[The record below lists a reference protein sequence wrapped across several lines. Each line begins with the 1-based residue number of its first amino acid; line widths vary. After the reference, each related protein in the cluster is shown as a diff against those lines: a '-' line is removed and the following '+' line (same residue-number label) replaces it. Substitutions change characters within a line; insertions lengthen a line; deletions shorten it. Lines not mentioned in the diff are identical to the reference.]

1 MKISLCGAAGEV
13 TGSGYL
19 VDTGKAR
26 VLIDFGMFQ
35 GHDATQERNR
45 SLGPV
50 DASRLDAVVL
60 THAHIDHSGRL
71 PLLVRGGFKGK
82 IFATPATIDVT
93 DLLLRDSGH
102 IQESDA
108 LRETRRNQRRG
119 RPAVEPL
126 YTLADVEA
134 TLPLLTPL
142 EYDATREVTQGVT
155 ARLVDAGHILGSA
168 SVELK
173 VRDGAAER
181 TIVFSGDIGPKNM
194 PLLRD
199 PVRLASADLVFLEST
214 YGDRDHRPID
224 QTITEFRDALVQT
237 AWAKQKVLIPAFA
250 VGRTQQLMYFIA
262 ELRESGQLPDIPVY
276 LDSPMAIKATALY
289 RAHSGLLDHQALAS
303 RARPKFLQSL
313 ERIRSLATAAESR
326 SLNDTW
332 DPCVIIAASGMCEG
346 GRIVH
351 HLKHNLWKH
360 GVTVLI
366 TGYQAQGTLGRRLV
380 EGAREVRIFGD
391 DILVRAKIATLGG
404 LSGHAGQTELLEWYA
419 ELAGSRP
426 RTILT
431 HGEDRGRVP
440 LAAKIKERHG
450 VACELPGPGSSI
462 DFS

>member
-35 GHDATQERNR
+35 GQDATHERNR

-50 DASRLDAVVL
+50 DASRLDSVVL

-71 PLLVRGGFKGK
+71 PLLVRGGFTGK

-93 DLLLRDSGH
+93 DLLLRDSAH

-108 LRETRRNQRRG
+108 QRETRRNERRG
-119 RPAVEPL
+119 KPAVEPL
-126 YTLADVEA
+126 YTLTDVEK
-134 TLPLLTPL
+134 TLPGLVPL
-142 EYDATREVTQGVT
+142 DYDIPREVAEGVT
-155 ARLVDAGHILGSA
+155 VRLVDAGHILGSA
-168 SVELK
+168 SVEMK
-173 VRDGAAER
+173 VRDGGGER

-199 PVRLASADLVFLEST
+199 PVTLPAADLVFLEST

-224 QTITEFRDALVQT
+224 QTISEFREALMQT

-262 ELRESGQLPDIPVY
+262 ELRESGQLPDVPVY

-289 RAHSGLLDHQALAS
+289 RAHPGLLDQ
-303 RARPKFLQSL
+303 RARASNARPRFLAAL
-313 ERIRSLATAAESR
+313 DGIRLLTSAAESR
-326 SLNDTW
+326 SLNDSW

-366 TGYQAQGTLGRRLV
+366 TGFQAQGTLGRRLV

-419 ELAGSRP
+419 PLAATRP

-440 LAAKIKERHG
+440 LATKIRERHG
-450 VACELPGPGSSI
+450 VECQLPGPGAVI
-462 DFS
+462 DF